1 MIVDGLDGAGPSAD
15 VCIIGGGPAGISLAL
30 RLAQDQGMSVCLLES
45 GGLAFEEA
53 TQRLARAQTVGTPY
67 YPLHET
73 RIRALGGTTW
83 SYGGVCTPLDALAFE
98 ARPWVPNGPW
108 PFPRATLDP
117 YLEAALELLGISRET
132 RAAVDAATSAT
143 FAAAGFDAALVQ
155 PVPVYFG
162 RPIRFGPA
170 YRERL
175 SAAPSV
181 RVCLHTTA
189 TGLEV
194 EAGRVVGVR
203 VATAAG
209 AAVVRARD
217 VVLAAG
223 GIENARLL
231 LIAGLG
237 GEAAG
242 HYFMEHPHVV
252 DRFRIRA
259 GDTPLSRFIG
269 GGAAGTLRFLRL
281 GISDALQRREGLL
294 NHHVNLEIGYAGQ
307 LSRQWPA
314 VRRIG
319 ILTRKPWNESPYYQD
334 AGGGRLRL
342 RLDDLVVAAR
352 RPDQAILSALG
363 ALTERPSLRRFLE
376 VDNTIEQMPEQEN
389 RVELLPERDA
399 LGMPRVRVRWSVGA
413 AEERTYR
420 RALQVIIEQ
429 LERLEP
435 GLAKARLAEPD
446 PWPSQIVGT
455 WHHEGTTR
463 MHADPDRGVVDV
475 DCRVHGLANLFVAGS
490 SVFPVGGSTAPTLT
504 IVQLALR
511 LGDHLLGRP
520 RDGRMAVPGLG

>member
-1 MIVDGLDGAGPSAD
+1 VITDGVDGGAPPVD
-15 VCIIGGGPAGISLAL
+15 VCIVGGGPAGISLAL
-30 RLAQDQGMSVCLLES
+30 RLARDEGLAVSLLES
-45 GGLAFEEA
+45 GGLAFDEA
-53 TQRLARAQTVGTPY
+53 TQRLARAETVGTPY

-98 ARPWVPNGPW
+98 PRPWVPNGPW
-108 PFPRATLDP
+108 PFPQATLAP
-117 YLEAALELLGISRET
+117 YLEAALELLGISPQT
-132 RAAVDAATSAT
+132 RAAVDAGTAAA
-143 FAAAGFDAALVQ
+143 FAAAGFDAAQVQ

-162 RPIRFGPA
+162 RPVRFGPA

-175 SAAPSV
+175 EAAPSV
-181 RVCLHTTA
+181 TVHLHTTA

-194 EAGRVVGVR
+194 EQGRVVGVR
-203 VATAAG
+203 AASPGG
-209 AAVVRARD
+209 ARLVRARA

-237 GEAAG
+237 GEATG
-242 HYFMEHPHVV
+242 RYFMEHPHVV
-252 DRFRIRA
+252 DRYRIRPGA
-259 GDTPLSRFIG
+259 TPLSRFIG

-281 GISDALQRREGLL
+281 GLSDALQRREGLL

-307 LSRQWPA
+307 LSRQWPS
-314 VRRIG
+314 VRRLG

-334 AGGGRLRL
+334 AGGGRLRF
-342 RLDDLVVAAR
+342 RPSDLLVAAR
-352 RPDQAILSALG
+352 RPDLAILSAVG

-376 VDNTIEQMPEQEN
+376 VDNTIEQVPEQAN

-399 LGMPRVRVRWSVGA
+399 LGMPRVRVRWTVGP

-420 RALQVIIEQ
+420 RALQVIVQQ

-435 GLAKARLAEPD
+435 GLAQARLPEPD
-446 PWPSQIVGT
+446 PWPGQIVGT

-463 MHADPDRGVVDV
+463 MHGDPARGAVDAD
-475 DCRVHGLANLFVAGS
+475 
-490 SVFPVGGSTAPTLT
+490 STAWPTCSWP
-504 IVQLALR
+504 AAPSSR
-511 LGDHLLGRP
+511 SAARP
-520 RDGRMAVPGLG
+520 RRR